1 MMVESSKIP
10 DPQRHGNAFFSLIT
24 GLLHNN
30 PTIFFPSWPLCQLCR
45 SAPILCPDPYIVPLI
60 QKKLQVKGTSLFLL
74 SVQFLLT
81 RQEAVLLLR
90 Q

>member
-45 SAPILCPDPYIVPLI
+45 SDPYTVSSI
-60 QKKLQVKGTSLFLL
+60 QEKLEFKGTSLFLL